1 MLKSAQAG
9 DPDLDVA
16 RRVLRLESDALRLL
30 AEKLDGQF
38 VAALDL
44 LEAVHERGRVIV
56 TGMGKSGHVA
66 RKLAATFASTGTP
79 AHYVHPGEASHGDL
93 GMVTRA
99 DLLLALSNSG
109 DTVELADILAHAA
122 RLAVPIIAITGKE
135 NSSLGDAAT
144 LTLVLPAAGEA
155 CPMGLAPTTSTTM
168 ALALGD
174 ALAVALLQRRQ
185 FSATDFKRLHPGG
198 VIGRRLLW
206 VRDIMRQGD
215 AMPLVGLET
224 PMSEVLLVMTQR
236 SLGCAGVLDAAGR
249 LVGIITDGDLRRHMS
264 ARLVDETAAR
274 VMTRN
279 PRTIRPQA
287 LAVEAIATMNDGKI
301 TSLFVVDQGR
311 LAGIIHLHDCLR
323 AGLP

>member
-1 MLKSAQAG
+1 MKPVEAA

-16 RRVLRLESDALRLL
+16 RRVLRLESDALSVL
-30 AEKLDGQF
+30 ADSLDGQF

-44 LEAVHERGRVIV
+44 LEAVDERGRVIV

-66 RKLAATFASTGTP
+66 RKLAATLASTGTP

-93 GMVTRA
+93 GMVTRV

-122 RLAVPIIAITGKE
+122 RLAVPIIAITGKGS
-135 NSSLGDAAT
+135 SSLGDAAT
-144 LTLVLPAAGEA
+144 LTLVLPSAVEA

-168 ALALGD
+168 AMALGD

-185 FSATDFKRLHPGG
+185 FSAADFKRLHPGG
-198 VIGRRLLW
+198 VLGRRLLW
-206 VRDIMRQGD
+206 VRDIMRTGE
-215 AMPLVGLET
+215 AMPLVGLAT

-236 SLGCAGVLDAAGR
+236 SLGCAGVLDGSDR
-249 LVGIITDGDLRRHMS
+249 LAGIITDGDLRRHMS
-264 ARLVDETAAR
+264 ARLVGETAGR

-287 LAVEAIATMNDGKI
+287 LAAEAIATMNDGKI
-301 TSLFVVDQGR
+301 TNLFVVDEER
-311 LAGIIHLHDCLR
+311 LVGIVHLHDCLR
-323 AGLP
+323 AGLT